1 MKLGLY
7 YKELEL
13 MTENSNIYQNP
24 SEVSTSN
31 QDQVPAAN
39 SGITQADKG
48 GYAGRKVS
56 VAFLIFLGAIFLLIA
71 NVAFWAGFTLLN
83 TDRWVAVVGPLT
95 KDPTVSSILS
105 QYIVA
110 QLFEDID
117 QAVKDVLPPEI
128 QKLSGPLVAG
138 LQKLADDTVTSL
150 IQSDAFNNVWVG
162 LNRLGH
168 TAVMK
173 VLKGEGDHLYFQDG
187 NLELDLSNVYDFVE
201 KEFGL
206 TDLELIP
213 EADQGRLVLFHSQQV
228 AILQEVVSYLT
239 TFAFLMPLLTLL
251 AFVLAWFVSL
261 WRRETLIWIGIVSVI
276 TMVVSLVILQ
286 VSRTAVLTSV
296 QNPMLRDLGRE
307 IWYVVTHGLMV
318 QTIFLMIAGVLLS
331 IGAWQSAPDSALMK
345 WEASRKEKEAAKEVE
360 EEVV

>member
-1 MKLGLY
+1 
-7 YKELEL
+7 
-13 MTENSNIYQNP
+13 
-24 SEVSTSN
+24 
-31 QDQVPAAN
+31 
-39 SGITQADKG
+39 
-48 GYAGRKVS
+48 
-56 VAFLIFLGAIFLLIA
+56 
-71 NVAFWAGFTLLN
+71 
-83 TDRWVAVVGPLT
+83 
-95 KDPTVSSILS
+95 
-105 QYIVA
+105 
-110 QLFEDID
+110 
-117 QAVKDVLPPEI
+117 
-128 QKLSGPLVAG
+128 
-138 LQKLADDTVTSL
+138 
-150 IQSDAFNNVWVG
+150 
-162 LNRLGH
+162 
-168 TAVMK
+168 MK

-345 WEASRKEKEAAKEVE
+345 WEASRKEKEAAKEGE
-360 EEVV
+360 EEKV

>member
-1 MKLGLY
+1 
-7 YKELEL
+7 
-13 MTENSNIYQNP
+13 MTENSNIYKNP
-24 SEVSTSN
+24 SEVSTSD
-31 QDQVPAAN
+31 QDQVPASN
-39 SGITQADKG
+39 FGVTQADRG
-48 GYAGRKVS
+48 GHTGRKVS
-56 VAFLIFLGAIFLLIA
+56 VGFLIFLGAIFLLIA
-71 NVAFWAGFTLLN
+71 NIAFWAGFTLLN
-83 TDRWVAVVGPLT
+83 TDGWVAAVGPLT

-105 QYIVA
+105 QYVVA
-110 QLFEDID
+110 QLFEQVDID
-117 QAVKDVLPPEI
+117 QAAKDALPPEI
-128 QKLSGPLVAG
+128 QNLSGPLVAG
-138 LQKLADDTVTSL
+138 LQKLADDMVTSL

-162 LNRLGH
+162 LNRVGH

-187 NLELDLSNVYDFVE
+187 NLVLDLSNVYDFVE
-201 KEFGL
+201 KEIGL

-239 TFAFLMPLLTLL
+239 AFAFLMPLLTLL

-261 WRRETLIWIGIVSVI
+261 WRRETLIWIGIVIVI
-276 TMVVSLVILQ
+276 TMSISLIIFQ
-286 VSRTAVLTSV
+286 ISRSAVLTSV

-360 EEVV
+360 EEKV

>member
-1 MKLGLY
+1 
-7 YKELEL
+7 

-24 SEVSTSN
+24 SEVSTSD

-48 GYAGRKVS
+48 GHAGRKVS

-83 TDRWVAVVGPLT
+83 TDGWVAAVGPLT

-105 QYIVA
+105 QYVVA
-110 QLFEDID
+110 QLFEQVDID
-117 QAVKDVLPPEI
+117 QAAKDALPPEI
-128 QKLSGPLVAG
+128 QNLSGPLVAG
-138 LQKLADDTVTSL
+138 LQKLADDMVTSL

-162 LNRLGH
+162 LNRVGH

-187 NLELDLSNVYDFVE
+187 NLVLDLSNVYDFVE

-239 TFAFLMPLLTLL
+239 AFTFLMPLLTVL

-276 TMVVSLVILQ
+276 TMVISLVILQ
-286 VSRTAVLTSV
+286 VSRSAVLTSV

-345 WEASRKEKEAAKEVE
+345 WEASRKEKGAAKEGE
-360 EEVV
+360 EEKV

>member
-1 MKLGLY
+1 M
-7 YKELEL
+7 
-13 MTENSNIYQNP
+13 
-24 SEVSTSN
+24 
-31 QDQVPAAN
+31 
-39 SGITQADKG
+39 
-48 GYAGRKVS
+48 
-56 VAFLIFLGAIFLLIA
+56 
-71 NVAFWAGFTLLN
+71 
-83 TDRWVAVVGPLT
+83 
-95 KDPTVSSILS
+95 SSILS
-105 QYIVA
+105 QYVVA
-110 QLFEDID
+110 QLFEQVDID
-117 QAVKDVLPPEI
+117 QAAKDALPPEI
-128 QKLSGPLVAG
+128 QNLSGPLVAG
-138 LQKLADDTVTSL
+138 LQKLADDMVTSL

-162 LNRLGH
+162 LNRVGH

-187 NLELDLSNVYDFVE
+187 NLVLDLSNVYDFVE

-239 TFAFLMPLLTLL
+239 AFAFLMPLLTLL

-276 TMVVSLVILQ
+276 TMVFSLVILQ
-286 VSRTAVLTSV
+286 VSRSAVLTSV

-360 EEVV
+360 EEKV